1 VTILSLG
8 AGVPFDFAQG
18 KRDDRLGSALARQDV
33 NRARWSGI
41 VFQAVIKQI
50 HVSGYRSVRDLDLE
64 LKPINVLTGPNG
76 CGKSNL
82 YNSLVLMAR
91 AAQGQLARAIAEEG
105 GTPSVFWAGGE
116 RVRHKSKKPPK
127 RVVLGFEAEKFG
139 YELQIGLPSPN
150 EHALETMF
158 KLDPRVKEEYIWYI
172 PPPASADASEP
183 KRRVAM
189 LKRDEPSAWLRN
201 AEGHMVTYPFQISKH
216 ESVLSQ
222 IIDPHLYPEISAIR
236 QQVLSWR
243 FYHHFRTDLE
253 SPVRQPQIGVY
264 TPVLSHDGSD
274 LAAALQTILEIG
286 DGAAL
291 RQIVAEAF
299 GGATLLIEAMDTLFS
314 MKMKIPGLL
323 RPLQGQEFSD
333 GQVRFLCL
341 CAALLSPRPPSLLA
355 VNEPETSLHPDIL
368 DALAHL
374 IVRAAKNTQLWIT
387 THSQPLADRIEKH
400 SGVPRVRLC
409 MSDGETQ
416 VEGARKGV

>member
-1 VTILSLG
+1 M
-8 AGVPFDFAQG
+8 
-18 KRDDRLGSALARQDV
+18 
-33 NRARWSGI
+33 
-41 VFQAVIKQI
+41 IKQI

-64 LKPINVLTGPNG
+64 LRPINVLTGPNG

-116 RVRHKSKKPPK
+116 RVRYQRKKPPK
-127 RVVLGFEAEKFG
+127 RVVLGFEADKFG

-150 EHALETMF
+150 EHALGTMF
-158 KLDPRVKEEYIWYI
+158 TLDPRVKEEYIWYI
-172 PPPASADASEP
+172 PPSASADASEP

-201 AEGHMVTYPFQISKH
+201 AEGSMVVYPFQVSKQ

-236 QQVLSWR
+236 QQILSWR

-286 DGAAL
+286 DSAAL
-291 RQIVAEAF
+291 CQTVSEAF

-323 RPLQGQEFSD
+323 RPLQAQEFSD

-374 IVRAAKNTQLWIT
+374 IVRASKNTQLWIT

-400 SGVPRVRLC
+400 SGVPRVRLR

-416 VEGARKGV
+416 VEGSRKGA